1 MVYENMLYTDTIEN
15 RVTMLLN
22 SIVEYLDRVDP
33 FNNRLYGILNT
44 IKANLAKLEL
54 VDEHVKNKYLLDTLN
69 YLEKLNHSYLW
80 RYGNISV

>member
-22 SIVEYLDRVDP
+22 SIAEYLDRVDP

-80 RYGNISV
+80 RYCNISA